1 MQETRGKIQRG
12 GWGVAVLRCSLF
24 FGWGCSLRARMFDR
38 ALLRTAA
45 DIWQK
50 EQRRDF
56 FFKEEDKR
64 RLGKKCTGGHAPVEV
79 VVCAVGR
86 VVMLPHCG
94 DDCAIYCLAGAGD

>member
-1 MQETRGKIQRG
+1 MFVAPFSLG
-12 GWGVAVLRCSLF
+12 GVVVCALGCLIVRFYAPPRTFGRRSREGIFLF
-24 FGWGCSLRARMFDR
+24 L
-38 ALLRTAA
+38 
-45 DIWQK
+45 
-50 EQRRDF
+50 F

-64 RLGKKCTGGHAPVEV
+64 RLGKSALVGHAPVEV

>member
-1 MQETRGKIQRG
+1 M
-12 GWGVAVLRCSLF
+12 AALRCSLF

-50 EQRRDF
+50 EQRGDF
-56 FFKEEDKR
+56 LFFIFLKKRTKEGWEKSA
-64 RLGKKCTGGHAPVEV
+64 LVGHAPVEV